1 MEPFYVSFLVTLA
14 YIGAP
19 YAWIQF
25 DQPFETKVECEQH
38 IDSKWEDI
46 QDVLQYRLTY
56 QEIKSLQCKTKTE
69 VHELNTQLGYPHR
82 PK

>member
-1 MEPFYVSFLVTLA
+1 MEPFYVSFLVILTYLD
-14 YIGAP
+14 IP

-25 DQPFETKVECEQH
+25 DQPFETKIQCEQH
-38 IDSKWEDI
+38 INNNWNELQDI
-46 QDVLQYRLTY
+46 LQYRLSY

-69 VHELNTQLGYPHR
+69 VDELNTQLGYPG